1 MFNKYIFFLNWLTV
15 SPAGLALDWVTNKI
29 YWTDQGTKRIEV
41 ASTNGKQRALLIW
54 QRLEKPRDIVV
65 NPIDGLMFWSDW
77 GPAAVIERA
86 GMDGSQRRV
95 LVSKNLQWPNGLS
108 VDGKRNRLYFVDGG
122 TKTLEY
128 INFDGTGRTKF
139 ICKFVLSYF

>member
-1 MFNKYIFFLNWLTV
+1 M
-15 SPAGLALDWVTNKI
+15 
-29 YWTDQGTKRIEV
+29 
-41 ASTNGKQRALLIW
+41 IW

-77 GPAAVIERA
+77 GPTAVIERA

-95 LVSKNLQWPNGLS
+95 LVAKNLQWPNGLS

-139 ICKFVLSYF
+139 ICKLF